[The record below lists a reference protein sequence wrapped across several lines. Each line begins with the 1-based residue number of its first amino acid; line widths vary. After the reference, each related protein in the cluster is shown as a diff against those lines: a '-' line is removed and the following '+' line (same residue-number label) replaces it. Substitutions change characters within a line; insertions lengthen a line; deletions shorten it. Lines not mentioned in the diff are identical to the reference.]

1 MKNKI
6 LMALLSVVI
15 AFGLWVYVVNV
26 VNPEFEDTYHNIPV
40 VLEGEGLLEERGLMI
55 TANEGTT
62 ISLKLKGNRKY
73 LVDLNSD
80 NTYVL
85 ADVSKISKTGRITV
99 GYEEVFPGHI
109 PDNAIE
115 VQTRNP
121 DVITLVVEERITKP
135 VEVVVQYLGNV
146 PDGYICDKENK
157 ELDYTAVNVTGPKSV
172 IDQISQAIIEV
183 DLNDQRETIID
194 SFVYMLCNDAGE
206 PVDAQMVET
215 NLEEVKLTLK
225 IQRYK
230 DITLQVEVIDGG
242 GATEKTSAITISP
255 EKIRISGNETL
266 LEKIED
272 TMVIGSIDL
281 SKLLEDSTLTFP
293 IVLPENVTNETGLAE
308 ATVDVK
314 FPNLRIKKLNVT
326 DITAIN
332 VPEGLEVDMITQQL
346 EIKVRGPIALVE
358 TMKETD
364 ITVTVDF
371 ANAALGTATMRADV
385 TINSSSFTGV
395 GIVSSYQVSAT
406 LREPLEEGVKPS
418 GTTG

>member
-6 LMALLSVVI
+6 LMALLSVVL
-15 AFGLWVYVVNV
+15 AFCLWVYVISV

-40 VLEGEGLLEERGLMI
+40 VLEGEGILEERGLMV
-55 TANEGTT
+55 TDNENPTV
-62 ISLKLKGNRKY
+62 SLKLKGNRTY
-73 LVDLNSD
+73 LVELNSE
-80 NTYVL
+80 NTYVI
-85 ADVSKISKTGRITV
+85 ADISKISKAGRITV

-121 DVITLVVEERITKP
+121 SVITLVVEERITKP
-135 VEVVVQYLGNV
+135 VNVVVQYTGNV

-157 ELDYTAVNVTGPKSV
+157 ELDFAAVNVTGPKSV
-172 IDQISQAIIEV
+172 VDQITQAVIEV
-183 DLNDQRETIID
+183 DLNNKTETISD
-194 SFVYMLCNDAGE
+194 YFVYSLCNEAGD
-206 PVDAQMVET
+206 PVDAQMVQT
-215 NLEEVKLTLK
+215 NLDEIKLTLK

-230 DITLQVEVIDGG
+230 DITLKVDVIDGG
-242 GATEKTSAITISP
+242 GATEKTSSIKITP
-255 EKIRISGNETL
+255 EVIRISGNETL
-266 LEKIED
+266 LERIED
-272 TMVIGSIDL
+272 TMVIGSVDL

-326 DITAIN
+326 NITAIN
-332 VPEGLEVDMITQQL
+332 VPEGLEVDMITQML

-395 GIVSSYQVSAT
+395 GIISSYQVSAT
-406 LREPLEEGVKPS
+406 LREPLEEGVGRS